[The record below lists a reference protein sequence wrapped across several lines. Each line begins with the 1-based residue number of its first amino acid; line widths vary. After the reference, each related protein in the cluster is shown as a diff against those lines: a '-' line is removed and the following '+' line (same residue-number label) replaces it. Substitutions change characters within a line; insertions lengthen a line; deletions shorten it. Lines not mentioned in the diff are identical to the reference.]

1 MMASPVPDAHM
12 APESPEWVVQPGHLT
27 HLKQH
32 LCQLQYLPAHL
43 QHCLTYMQTVL
54 AGLDALRRE
63 GLLCDV
69 VLVAEGQEFPVHKN
83 LLASS
88 SDYFKAMF
96 TGGLREAHQSH
107 VELFGLSAVGLGMAL
122 DFMYSA
128 CIRVTMDNVENIL
141 QVASHL
147 QLTSLLGLTCAF
159 MEEHLSAQ
167 TWLLIYDLADTY
179 ALPSAKEAAL
189 RFAFKHF
196 KVIAQSKE
204 FLTLPVDKLQLLVA
218 SSRLMVEENVVL
230 ESVWRWLNH
239 DPSRMEEY
247 CNDIIRHVKFSLV
260 PQEILEAWKEDNPE
274 VRTNEKLFARLEESL
289 SYHSKVYEQP
299 LLQTEQTRVRAD
311 SESLMIIGGA
321 KTTGQLSRL
330 MCIGALQGD
339 DKSLQFKPVVSRM
352 RSVCYH
358 SIVATGG
365 FLYVAGGMDR
375 PDPKCRSARK
385 EVHRYDPRSQAWLQV
400 GSMIDRRAYFYL
412 AAVDG
417 ALYAVGGRE
426 ARQAHKSVESYD
438 FATNRWT
445 YHSYLPAP
453 LYGHTCTV
461 HKGLLY
467 ISGGMKGKHTINEF
481 LCMDPSAETAHWT
494 LKPPMGS
501 PRAYH
506 AMASVGN
513 KIYVFGGSQTMGNTI
528 VIKQLI
534 QYFEP
539 EKDQWTSL
547 DQLMPVPM
555 YGFSAVSHGRFV
567 YMVGG
572 QSDAHLGMETRR
584 PLVMYYDTETDSYT
598 WEEVQVMPK
607 GELIGSACCMLEVP
621 NHVIQL
627 YATGGGGQRSKS
639 ECSGSSVG

>member
-1 MMASPVPDAHM
+1 MASPVPDAHM

-88 SDYFKAMF
+88 SDYFKDETCVDLLPPSASLRSRGHVH
-96 TGGLREAHQSH
+96 GGLREAHQSH

-260 PQEILEAWKEDNPE
+260 PQEILEAWKEENPE

-330 MCIGALQGD
+330 MCIGALQGG

-352 RSVCYH
+352 SDGRISLR
-358 SIVATGG
+358 GG
-365 FLYVAGGMDR
+365 RDGPPGSKMSLGEE
-375 PDPKCRSARK
+375 

-539 EKDQWTSL
+539 KKDQWTSL

-598 WEEVQVMPK
+598 WEEVQVMRRA
-607 GELIGSACCMLEVP
+607 S
-621 NHVIQL
+621 
-627 YATGGGGQRSKS
+627 
-639 ECSGSSVG
+639 